1 MSTMFSIA
9 YSELIQIF
17 RNRLVLVT
25 SLIMPAVVSGF
36 FIYRHEV
43 FATLGSL
50 GYIAAVV
57 MFTVGAFGLY
67 TTAVTTLAARRQ
79 NLFLKR
85 LRSTAA
91 SDVSIL
97 TGLLLPVT
105 VLALLQVAVVL
116 TALGGVAG
124 QPSDVALLV
133 VAVLATVAMMIGLGL
148 ATAGLTNSPE
158 HAQVTTLPVSL
169 GVIAVSSWVGI
180 SGTEELTLL
189 KRLLPGGSATELVL
203 NAWNGGVAVSESLLL
218 LAPTLSWV
226 VVAVAL
232 AGKFFSWE
240 PRR

>member
-1 MSTMFSIA
+1 MLSIA
-9 YSELIQIF
+9 LSELIQIF

-25 SLIMPAVVSGF
+25 SFVMPVAVSAF
-36 FIYRHEV
+36 FIYQHDT
-43 FATLGSL
+43 FAAVGSL
-50 GYIAAVV
+50 GYIAAIV

-91 SDVSIL
+91 GDPSIL
-97 TGLLLPVT
+97 TGLLLPLT
-105 VLALLQVAVVL
+105 VIALVQVAAIMTVFAVGTGRPANVL
-116 TALGGVAG
+116 
-124 QPSDVALLV
+124 LLA
-133 VAVLATVAMMIGLGL
+133 VAVLATLVMMIGLSL

-169 GVIAVSSWVGI
+169 GVIAVASWVGI
-180 SGTEELTLL
+180 TGTEDLTLV
-189 KRLLPGGSATELVL
+189 KRLIPGGSATELVL
-203 NAWNGGVAVSESLLL
+203 NAWMGGVAVCDSLIL

-226 VVAVAL
+226 VIAVAL
-232 AGKFFSWE
+232 AQRMFRWE